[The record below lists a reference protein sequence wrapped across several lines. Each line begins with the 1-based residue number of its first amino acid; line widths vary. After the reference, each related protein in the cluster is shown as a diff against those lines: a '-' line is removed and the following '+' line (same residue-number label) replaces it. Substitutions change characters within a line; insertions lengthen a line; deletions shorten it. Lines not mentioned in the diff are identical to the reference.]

1 MKKLIRYL
9 IAAAMMTACAHGVEL
24 RTLEHKV
31 LDDKRTYIRDDT
43 DRRYSIW
50 TSDPGK
56 AIKLLK
62 EFGFAA
68 SDFQLREGEVL
79 AVFMNDNITQDLIQ
93 IVHNKTANKTFADYA
108 DSGIKFK
115 LVALEEGKKYSH
127 VTAVVFT
134 PVGMPGHLGMRG
146 MVADGLSEKQ

>member
-1 MKKLIRYL
+1 
-9 IAAAMMTACAHGVEL
+9 MMTACAYGVEL
-24 RTLEHKV
+24 RVLEHKV
-31 LDDKRTYIRDDT
+31 LGDKRTYIRDDT

-50 TSDPGK
+50 TADTGK

-62 EFGFAA
+62 DFGF
-68 SDFQLREGEVL
+68 STPDLELREGEIL
-79 AVFMNDNITQDLIQ
+79 AVFMNDSITQDLIQ
-93 IVHNKTANKTFADYA
+93 VVHNKTANKIFADYA
-108 DSGIKFK
+108 DSGIEFK

-134 PVGMPGHLGMRG
+134 PIGTPGHLGMRG

>member
-1 MKKLIRYL
+1 MKKLTRYL

-50 TSDPGK
+50 TADPGK

-62 EFGFAA
+62 DFGFSAP
-68 SDFQLREGEVL
+68 DFQLREGEVL

-93 IVHNKTANKTFADYA
+93 VVHNKTANKTFADYA
-108 DSGIKFK
+108 DSGIEFK

-134 PVGMPGHLGMRG
+134 PIGTPGHLGIRG
-146 MVADGLSEKQ
+146 MVADGLSEKR